1 MRNCGEKTVAGA
13 KMRFDVIIELWFE
26 DERGWKEAIAA
37 MDTSGG
43 RALQA
48 DEESFMDRP
57 GDGGDARAG
66 AQLPLFAS
74 LIALGSVFALPDGLD
89 DQVPQPPV
97 AGLVGLRLV
106 PDH

>member
-1 MRNCGEKTVAGA
+1 MRNYAEKTVAGA
-13 KMRFDVIIELWFE
+13 QIRFDVIIELWFE

-57 GDGGDARAG
+57 ATVAMLVQEHSSHFSRA
-66 AQLPLFAS
+66 
-74 LIALGSVFALPDGLD
+74 
-89 DQVPQPPV
+89 
-97 AGLVGLRLV
+97 
-106 PDH
+106 